1 MNPRFQTQDDVLQL
15 ATSSS
20 SADGPTVR
28 AFDDGHIPEN
38 FVLPSSSSSSKDKD
52 GAVVHQT
59 CNPDY
64 TTKLITYPSV
74 MDHKQRIVHVVDQ
87 ALPVELVNELYEA
100 TIQENKP
107 WGTYVTV
114 EQVQE
119 FLEKNHTR
127 ERGLS
132 KSNYAQSVGSP
143 KDRESLVIAAAAY
156 FFQNAWQVSDTT
168 TNDNKTVQTYTSSK
182 DCNPNTKTNKDAL
195 PKKSPHIW
203 TKSDHTSAHGVAVWA
218 LASSTKAQVPYHLD
232 YAEQIRYEHNVMVP
246 PLLAGTL
253 HCSDVTI
260 KGGDFC
266 VCLDGLDH
274 YEQHGYKGAKDK
286 NTTNDCPF
294 DYQHDTEAEWV
305 TVPYRC
311 NRMILASG
319 HLPHL
324 STPVESI
331 ESTTVLTQQQQPQS
345 PTDNTSVKRVILGF
359 NVFGHDYGPLVQA
372 APEHSDVFRR
382 KVQLQRLLRR
392 NQQQPNDGKASGNS
406 DNPTDNRQRVSLEAL
421 TNNKGLSKLLVLA
434 KREKV
439 KRELAQAQ
447 LKLDNSLDDT
457 LSNSEGISIQQL
469 MDQFGT
475 KDGQTWPSPTD
486 VLVHINQR
494 ISRLSEEQ
502 QAKENSKDLSRSD
515 NKAGKR
521 RLLLFSNGSSES
533 RDGMVLPSDVVCLE

>member
-15 ATSSS
+15 ASS
-20 SADGPTVR
+20 DGQIRP
-28 AFDDGHIPEN
+28 FDDGHIPEN
-38 FVLPSSSSSSKDKD
+38 FALPDE
-52 GAVVHQT
+52 AVHR
-59 CNPDY
+59 CHPDY

-74 MDHKQRIVHVVDQ
+74 MDHKQSSVNVIDQ
-87 ALPVELVNELYEA
+87 ALPAELVNALYEA
-100 TIQENKP
+100 TVQHEKP

-114 EQVQE
+114 EQAQDYLNARE
-119 FLEKNHTR
+119 NNTQSSSQNDR
-127 ERGLS
+127 ERL
-132 KSNYAQSVGSP
+132 AV
-143 KDRESLVIAAAAY
+143 AAVSY
-156 FFQNAWQVSDTT
+156 FFQNAWHVSDPTAAQ
-168 TNDNKTVQTYTSSK
+168 DGNKAVQTYTSSK
-182 DCNPNTKTNKDAL
+182 ECANETNGTPNKL
-195 PKKSPHIW
+195 SPHLW
-203 TKSDHTSAHGVAVWA
+203 TKSDHASAHGVAVWA
-218 LASSTKAQVPYHLD
+218 LASSAKAQVPYHLD

-253 HCSDVTI
+253 HCSDVNM

-266 VCLDGLDH
+266 VCLDGLEH

-286 NTTNDCPF
+286 NNSSDKHGDGPF
-294 DYQHDTEAEWV
+294 DYQDDTKAEWV

-331 ESTTVLTQQQQPQS
+331 ESTTTPTQQQHS
-345 PTDNTSVKRVILGF
+345 STDSTSVKRVILGF

-382 KVQLQRLLRR
+382 KVQMQRLLRR
-392 NQQQPNDGKASGNS
+392 NQQQSNDGNACNS
-406 DNPTDNRQRVSLEAL
+406 DNTSDTRQRLSLEAL

-447 LKLDNSLDDT
+447 VKLDNSLEDA
-457 LSNSEGISIQQL
+457 LRNSEGISIQQL
-469 MDQFGT
+469 MDQFGA

-502 QAKENSKDLSRSD
+502 KQAKENSKETSGGD
-515 NKAGKR
+515 NKTARR
-521 RLLLFSNGSSES
+521 RLLLFSNGAESS
-533 RDGMVLPSDVVCLE
+533 DGMVLPSDVVCLE